1 MGKTNQCS
9 YFVSNYQQL
18 VKFHLI
24 PVVQCCL
31 RFTDICSFSQSNAIC
46 EHYLLY
52 SLHSSLFFCLSVV
65 TYDMQCRVM
74 KHIHTRMNSLKATVQ
89 STQNTYAHTINY
101 ISVSHHHM
109 HNISSHRSLYYI
121 NKLILSPLEHVLF
134 DIEKIQQ
141 FDALYASVCAR
152 VRLHVWYNVHC
163 TFCRL
168 IRLFWDVS

>member
-1 MGKTNQCS
+1 M
-9 YFVSNYQQL
+9 F
-18 VKFHLI
+18 I
-24 PVVQCCL
+24 L
-31 RFTDICSFSQSNAIC
+31 RFKLSAASEVSFNSGC
-46 EHYLLY
+46 TMLLTFHGHLLFLSIECNLRTLSALFS
-52 SLHSSLFFCLSVV
+52 SLFTLFFCLSVV

-89 STQNTYAHTINY
+89 STQNTHAHTINY

-141 FDALYASVCAR
+141 FDALYASVCSR